1 MPLETL
7 SIISGDCLGHSPA
20 LIFMTIT
27 YDLDLM
33 TCGWTLGHHPEGNIL
48 SCVLKELYPEMDP
61 STFKQESSYKRRP
74 CSG

>member
-7 SIISGDCLGHSPA
+7 SIISGDHLSHIPA

-27 YDLDLM
+27 YALDLL
-33 TCGWTLGHHPEGNIL
+33 TCGWTRGHHPEGNIL
-48 SCVLKELYPEMDP
+48 SGVLKELCPEMDP

-74 CSG
+74 CLG